1 MKVACAYCQR
11 GVALILVLWVIALM
25 SVLLGSF
32 ALIARTENLQA
43 RHLLDATTARYAA
56 EAGLERAV
64 YELRSADPLTRWVG
78 DGRPY
83 EFAFGNAKVRV
94 ELTDESGK
102 IDINSADDTLLQSLF
117 ASVGVD
123 PDQAAAL
130 SDAIQDW
137 RDADDDVHPHGAEA
151 AQYKSQGLTYLPR
164 NAPFQTVSE
173 VQQVFGMNYELYARI
188 EPAITI
194 YAGGVSPNPFNA
206 SLEVLRAMG
215 WTEEFAKQFIAARQ
229 QIQPGQPGAAA
240 LTGPNGEPIVAN
252 GGGNTYTVKSRAT
265 LANGASTVLD
275 ASIRLGG
282 IGAAGRPYTVLRWRD
297 DETSR

>member
-1 MKVACAYCQR
+1 MTARARNQR

-64 YELRSADPLTRWVG
+64 YELHNADPLTRWVG
-78 DGRPY
+78 DGRAY
-83 EFAFGNAKVRV
+83 EFMFDNAKVHV

-117 ASVGVD
+117 VSAGVSL
-123 PDQAAAL
+123 DQAANL

-137 RDADDDVHPHGAEA
+137 RDPDDEVHPRGAEA
-151 AQYKSQGLTYLPR
+151 AQYKSQGLPYVPR

-173 VQQVFGMNYELYARI
+173 IQQVFGMNYELYSRI
-188 EPAITI
+188 ESAITI
-194 YAGGVSPNPFNA
+194 YAGGTSPNPA
-206 SLEVLRAMG
+206 YAPLEVLQALPG
-215 WTEEFAKQFIAARQ
+215 WTEEFARQFIAARQ
-229 QIQPGQPGAAA
+229 QIRPGQPGVAT
-240 LTGPNGEPIVAN
+240 LTGPNGEQIVAN

-282 IGAAGRPYTVLRWRD
+282 VGAAGRPYTVLRWRD